1 MAGIVRNF
9 YLKRWVLAALLL
21 IPSFASAAGLGNL
34 TVLSALGQPFSAEIE
49 LISVSRDELLNLSA
63 RLASA
68 DTYKL
73 KNLQYS
79 SGLVG
84 MRLTVEQRSGGRQ
97 AYIRLA
103 SARPFNDA
111 FADLL
116 IELSTPSGNI
126 VREYVVLLDPPG
138 YGTNVAMIE
147 PPKVAAAPSRQT
159 ASKPLPV
166 QKAPDTAMLAPSKP
180 AAVAAQ
186 SQAGAENYGPV
197 KRGETLGKIAQ
208 KLKPRDV
215 SLEQMLA
222 GLYRSNP
229 DAFVNNNMNLL
240 KSGATLQVPEKQDLL
255 AVSQQEAVKEYRVQ
269 VEDWKNYRRN
279 LADSARPSAGDGKV
293 AEKAKD
299 KPASGPESVR
309 VTDKA
314 ESDKPAKPVLR
325 LSTSAPQAG
334 KTATTPERVRMLEE
348 EIVAQGKAL
357 EEANERIKR
366 LEKALQSPPASS
378 ERPK

>member
-1 MAGIVRNF
+1 MAGMVREF
-9 YLKRWVLAALLL
+9 YLKRLALAAVLLL
-21 IPSFASAAGLGNL
+21 ISSIASAAGLGNL

-49 LISVSRDELLNLSA
+49 LISVGRGELLNISA

-68 DTYKL
+68 DSYKL

-79 SGLVG
+79 PALVG
-84 MRLTVEQRSGGRQ
+84 MRLTVEQRAGGRQ

-147 PPKVAAAPSRQT
+147 PPTVAATPSRPT
-159 ASKPLPV
+159 VSRPLPV
-166 QKAPDTAMLAPSKP
+166 QRTPDTAVLAPAKP
-180 AAVAAQ
+180 AMAPAQ
-186 SQAGAENYGPV
+186 AQAGAQNYGPV

-208 KLKPRDV
+208 RLKPKEV
-215 SLEQMLA
+215 SLEQMLT

-229 DAFVNNNMNLL
+229 DAFVHNNMNLL
-240 KSGATLQVPEKQDLL
+240 KAGATLQVPDKQELL
-255 AVSQQEAVKEYRVQ
+255 AVSQQEAVKEFRVQ
-269 VEDWKNYRRN
+269 VANWKNYRRN
-279 LADSARPSAGDGKV
+279 LADAARSSTSVSKTAD
-293 AEKAKD
+293 KD
-299 KPASGPESVR
+299 KKSGPESVR

-314 ESDKPAKPVLR
+314 ESGKPAKPVLR
-325 LSTSAPQAG
+325 LSAGAPQSG
-334 KTATTPERVRMLEE
+334 KTSTTPERVRMLEE

-366 LEKALQSPPASS
+366 LEKALQSSPASP

>member
-1 MAGIVRNF
+1 MAGIVRDFN
-9 YLKRWVLAALLL
+9 LKRWLLAVLLL
-21 IPSFASAAGLGNL
+21 MPLIASSAGMGKL

-49 LISVSRDELLNLSA
+49 LISVSRGELLNLSA
-63 RLASA
+63 RLASP

-79 SGLVG
+79 PGLVG
-84 MRLTVEQRSGGRQ
+84 MRLTIEQRSGGRQ

-116 IELSTPSGNI
+116 IELSTANGTI

-147 PPKVAAAPSRQT
+147 PPKVAAAPSRPT
-159 ASKPLPV
+159 VSKPLRV

-186 SQAGAENYGPV
+186 SQAGTENYGPV

-208 KLKPRDV
+208 KLKPKEV

-240 KSGATLQVPEKQDLL
+240 KAGATLQVPEKQDLL

-269 VEDWKNYRRN
+269 VANWKNYRRN
-279 LADSARPSAGDGKV
+279 LADAARPSAGDSKG
-293 AEKAKD
+293 ADKAKV
-299 KPASGPESVR
+299 KQASGPKSVR
-309 VTDKA
+309 VLDKA
-314 ESDKPAKPVLR
+314 DSAKAAKPVLR
-325 LSTSAPQAG
+325 LSSGAPQAG
-334 KTATTPERVRMLEE
+334 KTSTTPERVRMLEE

-357 EEANERIKR
+357 EEANERIRR
-366 LEKALQSPPASS
+366 LEKALQNPAAPSG
-378 ERPK
+378 RAK